1 MASSA
6 LTFDRLAY
14 VDRLR
19 NGGIEE
25 GQARAHAEALDAALR
40 DSVATRND
48 LDQLGHDL
56 RREICEVETR
66 LEAKIETSA
75 ANLRVEILR
84 WLIVTQIALAGFV
97 FAAIKFVR

>member
-1 MASSA
+1 MTSSV
-6 LTFDRLAY
+6 LRLAY

-25 GQARAHAEALDAALR
+25 GQARVHAEALDAALR
-40 DSVATRND
+40 DSVATRSDIDD
-48 LDQLGHDL
+48 LQ
-56 RREICEVETR
+56 RQIREVETR
-66 LEAKIETSA
+66 LEAKIETSS